1 MPTSLFIRASTLFDV
16 HNDEII
22 RSAAIGFIDLL
33 RILYLPDF
41 FKRILIAF
49 SNARLNSSG
58 RLIIKK

>member
-1 MPTSLFIRASTLFDV
+1 MGTSALFDMPK
-16 HNDEII
+16 DEII
-22 RSAAIGFIDLL
+22 RSAAIGCIYLL
-33 RILYLPDF
+33 LIFYFSDF